1 MNDSDY
7 TNVILEEVRS
17 QMQAVLEIVADNQQ
31 KIATVNRIE
40 QNVDSLVKDMRIVKA
55 AVIDTSEETK
65 LLERRVTALEAR
77 S

>member
-55 AVIDTSEETK
+55 AVIDTSEEAK